1 MPTNK
6 DRAAWA
12 ETALEAFMS
21 QVYIGPEKSLAR
33 LHQGDHRDMIGDLIT
48 DLLHYATE
56 QGFDPQEILAGAQ
69 SLYEQ
74 ERLEDE

>member
-6 DRAAWA
+6 DRSAWA

-33 LHQGDHRDMIGDLIT
+33 LYPGDRQDMIGDLIT
-48 DLLHYATE
+48 DLLHYAAE
-56 QGFDPQEILAGAQ
+56 QGFDPQEILAGAK